1 MSETGH
7 ARNIERFAQLIN
19 FVDGYGADY
28 DPANP
33 AIALAALNAKKT
45 DADLK
50 MDTVTDEMTTWKMA
64 VNDRQ
69 EAFEGIRKLAT
80 RIVNSLEA
88 SGASQKDIDDART
101 FKRKLDG
108 ARAQALVDDPN
119 TPEDESQGNSVSQQ
133 SYTQL
138 VEHFDNLIAVVNG
151 SGFYNPNETELQTAT
166 LTAYSTAL
174 KTQNANVAAAAVPF
188 SNARIAR
195 NNTLYAEGTG
205 LVDLA
210 LLVKKYVKSLY
221 GTDSPQYAQV
231 SGLEFTRY
239 KL

>member
-7 ARNIERFAQLIN
+7 ARNIERFVQLIN

-28 DPANP
+28 NP
-33 AIALAALNAKKT
+33 SNTAITLAALNAVKT
-45 DADLK
+45 QADLK
-50 MDTVTDEMTTWKMA
+50 MDTVTDEMSTWKMA

-69 EAFEGIRKLAT
+69 EAFDGIRKLAT
-80 RIVNSLEA
+80 RIINNFEA
-88 SGASQKDIDDART
+88 SGAPQKDIDDART

-108 ARAQALVDDPN
+108 ARAETLVDDPN

-138 VEHFDNLIAVVNG
+138 VEHFDNMLAVITI
-151 SGFYNPNETELQTAT
+151 SGTYNPNEVDLQPAT
-166 LTAYSTAL
+166 LSAFSADL

-195 NNTLYAEGTG
+195 NETLYAEGTG

-210 LLVKKYVKSLY
+210 LLVKKYVKSIY
-221 GTDSPQYAQV
+221 GTDSPQYAQI
-231 SGLEFTRY
+231 SGLEFTKY
-239 KL
+239 KN